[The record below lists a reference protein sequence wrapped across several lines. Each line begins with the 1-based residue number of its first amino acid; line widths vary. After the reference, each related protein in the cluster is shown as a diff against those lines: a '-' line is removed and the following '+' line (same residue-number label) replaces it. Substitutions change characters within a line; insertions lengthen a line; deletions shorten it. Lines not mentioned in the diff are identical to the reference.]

1 MLAKIVNDDA
11 FQQDKRG
18 VHESIAS
25 KLAPTGVVFSD
36 EQDARLAALPHL
48 GSEHLMRSPP
58 YSGFV
63 ALASRLLILRQ
74 CLTHERPRCPGG
86 GVE

>member
-48 GSEHLMRSPP
+48 AVNILCARP
-58 YSGFV
+58 
-63 ALASRLLILRQ
+63 LIQASLRLRRA
-74 CLTHERPRCPGG
+74 CSSSASA
-86 GVE
+86 